1 MYVIQESTTQRCF
14 CKSINKK
21 AEYVFWVENIVIG
34 IRNVLDLTVYLISPQ
49 ITKKV
54 HVTLQYMN
62 TEETPRIFPCPLTSV
77 DDYILENNRN
87 MISVK
92 SSNILYVQE

>member
-1 MYVIQESTTQRCF
+1 MYVIQESTTQRRF

-21 AEYVFWVENIVIG
+21 AEYVFRVENIVIG

-62 TEETPRIFPCPLTSV
+62 TEETPRIFPCPLASV
-77 DDYILENNRN
+77 DDYILENNKN

-92 SSNILYVQE
+92 SSNILYMQE

>member
-1 MYVIQESTTQRCF
+1 MIHVCYPGKHNSTQVLQINKQESR
-14 CKSINKK
+14 
-21 AEYVFWVENIVIG
+21 VENIVIG

-62 TEETPRIFPCPLTSV
+62 TEETPRIFPCPLASV
-77 DDYILENNRN
+77 DDYILENNKN
-87 MISVK
+87 MI
-92 SSNILYVQE
+92 

>member
-62 TEETPRIFPCPLTSV
+62 TEETPRISPCPLASV
-77 DDYILENNRN
+77 DDYILENNKN

-92 SSNILYVQE
+92 SSNILYMQE